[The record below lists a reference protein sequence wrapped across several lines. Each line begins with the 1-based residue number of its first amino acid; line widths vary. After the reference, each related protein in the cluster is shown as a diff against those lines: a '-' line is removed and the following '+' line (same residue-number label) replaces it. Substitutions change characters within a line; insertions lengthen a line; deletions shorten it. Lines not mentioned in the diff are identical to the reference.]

1 MKRYFVILNLICLF
15 ALPFVSPY
23 LFDRG
28 VARNQTQSRVSFETH
43 RGPKAHHATPS
54 DNAEQKLNN
63 FNNRF
68 EAYFDELKQS
78 PGALHALLIILGL
91 SIITLLCQPL
101 LALMATPKPVPI
113 KKTQPAV
120 PKKPQIASYK
130 RHLLS

>member
-1 MKRYFVILNLICLF
+1 MKHTV
-15 ALPFVSPY
+15 
-23 LFDRG
+23 
-28 VARNQTQSRVSFETH
+28 H

-54 DNAEQKLNN
+54 DNAEQNLNN

>member
-28 VARNQTQSRVSFETH
+28 VARNQTQNRVSFETH
-43 RGPKAHHATPS
+43 RGPKAHHATSS

-91 SIITLLCQPL
+91 SIITLLCQPII
-101 LALMATPKPVPI
+101 ALMATPKPVPI

>member
-28 VARNQTQSRVSFETH
+28 IARNQTQSRVSFETH
-43 RGPKAHHATPS
+43 RDPKAHHATPS
-54 DNAEQKLNN
+54 DNAEQNLNN

>member
-28 VARNQTQSRVSFETH
+28 IARNQTQSRVSFETH

-54 DNAEQKLNN
+54 DNAEQNLNN

-78 PGALHALLIILGL
+78 PGAAAC
-91 SIITLLCQPL
+91 ITYHPWSFNHYPTMS
-101 LALMATPKPVPI
+101 AATCFDGDP
-113 KKTQPAV
+113 
-120 PKKPQIASYK
+120 
-130 RHLLS
+130 